1 MIING
6 ARNGADLLLSS
17 ILKVAFFVGI
27 SGASGVCIGCR
38 VAEVL
43 ADAGERVHLCFTREA
58 TLISQREG
66 VNLCAWPEGVMVHG
80 LEDWEAPVASGSY
93 RLKGAVVAPCSM
105 GMLGRIAGG
114 ISGNLIERAADVA
127 MKEGWP
133 MVLVPRE
140 TPLSI
145 VHLENMLRLARAG
158 VVILPP
164 MLTFY
169 HRPAGLDDVVN
180 FVAGRVLDAFGVKHS
195 LYRRWG

>member
-1 MIING
+1 
-6 ARNGADLLLSS
+6 
-17 ILKVAFFVGI
+17 
-27 SGASGVCIGCR
+27 
-38 VAEVL
+38 
-43 ADAGERVHLCFTREA
+43 
-58 TLISQREG
+58 
-66 VNLCAWPEGVMVHG
+66 
-80 LEDWEAPVASGSY
+80 
-93 RLKGAVVAPCSM
+93 M